1 MATIEHKYELGQQVW
16 TLDDHK
22 LQSFVITDI
31 HIRKAV
37 LDSVRVQGDT
47 EKFAANSI
55 VCIDYRGHTT
65 DWVSEKDIFPTKES
79 LVQSLLDEL
88 KIKK

>member
-22 LQSFVITDI
+22 LQSFIITDI

-37 LDSVRVQGDT
+37 LDSVRVQGKT
-47 EKFAANSI
+47 EDFANKYI

-65 DWVSEKDIFPTKES
+65 DWVAEKDVFPTKES
-79 LVQSLLDEL
+79 LVQALIDDL
-88 KIKK
+88 KIK